1 MTAMITIA
9 KNILLAAGLV
19 FAFSALADAPA
30 SLQLPDTHSDKNT
43 GKITL
48 YRSQIKDYKFG
59 KNEDVTNNELFVTL
73 DTTGSKI
80 FTLALHEDPVVNT
93 EIADTLREAF
103 LHDMTVTIYASKFV
117 KEGGAMKIHAVQ
129 VERPSK

>member
-1 MTAMITIA
+1 MNTIVKSCLMT
-9 KNILLAAGLV
+9 AGLV
-19 FAFSALADAPA
+19 FAFSALADAPY
-30 SLQLPDTHSDKNT
+30 SLHLPDSHSDMNT

-48 YRSQIKDYKFG
+48 YRNQIKDYKFG
-59 KNEDVTNNELFVTL
+59 KNEDITNNELFVTL

-80 FTLALHEDPVVNT
+80 FTLHLLEDPVVNT

-129 VERPSK
+129 IERAASK

>member
-1 MTAMITIA
+1 MTAMKTLG
-9 KNILLAAGLV
+9 KMILLTVGFV
-19 FAFSALADAPA
+19 FAFTALADAPP
-30 SLQLPDTHSDKNT
+30 SLHLPDSHSDKNT

-59 KNEDVTNNELFVTL
+59 KNDDITNNELFVTL

-80 FTLALHEDPVVNT
+80 FTLALHDDPVVNS
-93 EIADTLREAF
+93 EIAETLREAF
-103 LHDMTVTIYASKFV
+103 LHDMPVTIYASKFV

-129 VERPSK
+129 IESPAK